1 MRIAVIIPYYPEDE
15 TKRLRK
21 RCIESIDP
29 RFRIYEALDPTHSGV
44 SATRNRGLFSV
55 LLRNIDYITFLD
67 ADDTFNADAYDQIC
81 AAIEEAPDADIIQL
95 NHERE
100 KEGFPKWMKHFN
112 EKGWYGLDKLPAF
125 WVAVWNKIYKADLI
139 RNIRFV
145 EGLNY
150 GEDEIFNLECLA
162 KARRIYCSERF
173 AMVHHFD
180 NPNSLTKTVDVH
192 GLIDEQCSLLNL
204 ICKYKDDRE
213 LYEAI
218 RQRQVELWSSV
229 VYKRRMIWNLASN

>member
-1 MRIAVIIPYYPEDE
+1 MKIAVIVPYYPEE
-15 TKRLRK
+15 ATSELYT
-21 RCIESIDP
+21 RCLDSIDP
-29 RFRIYEALDPTHSGV
+29 RFRVFNVVDYRHSGV
-44 SATRNRGLFSV
+44 SATRNRGIIEAIIGDL
-55 LLRNIDYITFLD
+55 DYITFLD
-67 ADDTFNADAYDQIC
+67 ADDTFNADAYEQIC

-100 KEGFPKWMKHFN
+100 KEGFPKWIKHFN

-150 GEDEIFNLECLA
+150 GEDEIFNFECLA

-180 NPNSLTKTVDVH
+180 NPNSLTKTVDILS
-192 GLIDEQCSLLNL
+192 LINEQGSLLDL
-204 ICKYKDDRE
+204 LCQYKDDKE
-213 LYEAI
+213 MFEAI
-218 RQRQVELWSSV
+218 RQRQAELWSSV
-229 VYKRRMIWNLASN
+229 VYKTIKGE